1 MDVQMKQVYIENAYI
16 ITMDNNRTVY
26 DGGGILLENDRI
38 KAVGKIDRS
47 IVSPDAERLEANG
60 KIVMP
65 GLINTHVHLSQQ
77 FGRGMGDDVS
87 LLTWLHERT
96 FPYESNMTED
106 DSYNSSMAC
115 IAEQIKCGVTTFAEP
130 GGQEV
135 NGMGRAVSETGIR
148 GILARSTMDCGEGL
162 PDKFRESTD
171 FCLAIQ
177 EENIQKWHN
186 TADGR
191 IRVWFGLRTLFN
203 NSDELVKRTKALAD
217 KYGVGIHMHV
227 AEVPDEVEFTKAT
240 RGASPVEL
248 LNKLGALDEN
258 MLAVH
263 TVWLTSKEI
272 DLFLLHGVKVSHNP
286 AAAMRVLG
294 FAPIP
299 EMLSK
304 GICVSIGTDG
314 APSNNRMDIIDEM
327 YLTSLIH
334 KGRTLNPAVVPAQKV
349 LEMVTCDAAKCL
361 LWDDEIGSLESGK
374 KADLVIINLRNVS
387 SLPVHDPISNL
398 IYANKSTNV
407 EYTMVDGNWLMKER
421 MLTTIDEKRILD
433 TTQNAAEDLLNRAGI
448 KLPNRFPVTKCR

>member
-1 MDVQMKQVYIENAYI
+1 MGQIYIKNAFV
-16 ITMDNNRTVY
+16 ITMDGDRTVY
-26 DGGGILLENDRI
+26 DGGGVLVENNKI
-38 KAVGKIDRS
+38 KAVGRIEQGF
-47 IVSPDAERLEANG
+47 VSPNAEVLDVEG

-77 FGRGMGDDVS
+77 LGRGMGDDVD

-106 DSYNSSMAC
+106 DSYRSSMAC

-130 GGQEV
+130 GGQCV
-135 NGMGRAVSETGIR
+135 DGMGRAVSETGIR

-162 PDKFRESTD
+162 PSKFIESTD
-171 FCLAIQ
+171 TCLNIQ
-177 EENIQKWHN
+177 EENIRNWHN
-186 TADGR
+186 TANGR

-203 NSDELVKRTKALAD
+203 NSNELVKRTKKLAD

-227 AEVPDEVEFTKAT
+227 AEVYDEVEFTKAT

-248 LNKLGALDEN
+248 LHKLGVLDEN
-258 MLAVH
+258 LLAVH
-263 TVWLTSKEI
+263 TVWLTDNEI

-294 FAPIP
+294 FARVP
-299 EMLSK
+299 EMLEK

-314 APSNNRMDIIDEM
+314 APSNNRMDLIDEM

-334 KGRTLNPAVVPAQKV
+334 KGRTLDPSKIPAEKV

-361 LWDDEIGSLESGK
+361 LWNDEIGSLETGK
-374 KADLVIINLRNVS
+374 KADLIVINLKNVS
-387 SLPVHDPISNL
+387 SLPVHDLISNL
-398 IYANKSTNV
+398 VYANKSTNV
-407 EYTMVDGNWLMKER
+407 EYTMVDGHWLMKKR
-421 MLTTIDEKRILD
+421 KLTTIDEQKLLD
-433 TTQNAAEDLLNRAGI
+433 ITQSTAENLLKKAGI
-448 KLPNRFPVTKCR
+448 TLPDRFPVIKC

>member
-1 MDVQMKQVYIENAYI
+1 MNQIYIKNAYV
-16 ITMDNNRTVY
+16 ITMDGNRTVF
-26 DGGGILLENDRI
+26 DGGGVLIENDKI
-38 KAVGKIDRS
+38 KAVGKIAPEL
-47 IVSPDAERLEANG
+47 IKPDAEHIDADK

-77 FGRGMGDDVS
+77 LGRGMGDDVD
-87 LLTWLHERT
+87 LLTWLHDRT
-96 FPYESNMTED
+96 FPYESNMTEE

-135 NGMGRAVSETGIR
+135 NGMGRAVTETGIR
-148 GILARSTMDCGEGL
+148 GILARSTMDGGEGL
-162 PDKFRESTD
+162 PKKFQETTD
-171 FCLAIQ
+171 HCLSVQ
-177 EENIQKWHN
+177 EENIRNWHK

-217 KYGVGIHMHV
+217 KHNVGIHMHV
-227 AEVPDEVEFTKAT
+227 AEVPGEVEFTKAT

-248 LNKLGALDEN
+248 LSKLGALDEN

-263 TVWLTSKEI
+263 TVWLTDREI

-294 FAPIP
+294 FAPVP
-299 EMLSK
+299 EMLAK

-314 APSNNRMDIIDEM
+314 APSNNRMDLIDEM

-334 KGRTLNPAVVPAQKV
+334 KGRTLDPAMVPAQKV

-361 LWDDEIGSLESGK
+361 LWDDEIGTLEPGK
-374 KADLVIINLRNVS
+374 KADLTIIDLKSVS
-387 SLPVHDPISNL
+387 SMPVHDPISNL
-398 IYANKSTNV
+398 VYANKSTNV
-407 EYTMVDGNWLMKER
+407 KYTMVDGQWLMKDR
-421 MLTTIDEKRILD
+421 KLTTINEQKLLD
-433 TTQNAAEDLLNRAGI
+433 TTQKAAEDLLKRAGI
-448 KLPNRFPVTKCR
+448 KLPDRFPIVKC